1 MTAAH
6 QTQRTDP
13 RGETLLSLAR
23 AAIEAVLG
31 GPPLPPG
38 MPEPWLDAPGA
49 CFVTLKQDG
58 QLRGCIGNILPQGS
72 LREAVIRNAQSAA
85 TRDPRFMPMKRDE
98 LDHTQIEI
106 SLLSAMES
114 IPADSEA
121 ALLAALRPG
130 TDGLLL
136 TARGRSAVFI
146 PSVWEQLPDKRE
158 FLDHLRAKGHFP
170 RDRWLPD
177 TRAERF
183 TAEHWEE
190 PPR

>member
-6 QTQRTDP
+6 DTETDP
-13 RGETLLSLAR
+13 RGETLLRLAR
-23 AAIEAVLG
+23 AAIEAALG
-31 GPPLPPG
+31 GPPLPPAT
-38 MPEPWLDAPGA
+38 PEAWLDAPGA
-49 CFVTLKQDG
+49 CFVTLKQRG
-58 QLRGCIGNILPQGS
+58 QLRGCIGNIVPQGS
-72 LREAVIRNAQSAA
+72 LRDAVIRNAQSSAL
-85 TRDPRFMPMKRDE
+85 RDPRFRPLTRAE
-98 LDHTQIEI
+98 LDHTRIEI

-130 TDGLLL
+130 IDGLLL
-136 TARGRSAVFI
+136 TARGHSAVFI
-146 PSVWEQLPDKRE
+146 PSVWDQLPDKRE

-183 TAEHWEE
+183 TAQHWEE
-190 PPR
+190 SPR

>member
-6 QTQRTDP
+6 KTQTDP
-13 RGETLLSLAR
+13 RGEILLGLAR
-23 AAIEAVLG
+23 AAIEAALG

-38 MPEPWLDAPGA
+38 KPEPWLDAPGA
-49 CFVTLKQDG
+49 CFVTLTQDG

-72 LREAVIRNAQSAA
+72 LRDAIIRNAQSSAL
-85 TRDPRFMPMKRDE
+85 RDPRFRPLTRDE
-98 LDHTQIEI
+98 LDHTRIEI

-177 TRAERF
+177 TQAERF

>member
-6 QTQRTDP
+6 DAQTDP
-13 RGETLLSLAR
+13 RGSTLLSLAR
-23 AAIEAVLG
+23 AAIDAALG

-38 MPEPWLDAPGA
+38 EPEPWLDAPGA
-49 CFVTLKQDG
+49 CFVTLTQGG

-72 LREAVIRNAQSAA
+72 LRDAVIRNAQSSAL
-85 TRDPRFMPMKRDE
+85 RDPRFRPLTRDE
-98 LDHTQIEI
+98 LDHTRIEI

-130 TDGLLL
+130 VDGLLL

-146 PSVWEQLPDKRE
+146 PSVWDQLPDKRE

-177 TRAERF
+177 TQAERF
-183 TAEHWEE
+183 TAQHWEE